1 MGAYAAT
8 LAQLSG
14 PAIVV
19 FVSLVLTLVAGRLQ
33 LRFVNYFRKHKLK
46 FRESFSVVLVNVLQL
61 LFSSVSS
68 VIFRLITCV
77 DLGGSVEDEPRRVF
91 IDGTQKCSGYQHDF
105 LVAAAVLLSIVL
117 VLFCAG
123 LKFGKISSH
132 TRALVCS
139 AYTDSRYYW
148 IAVQLVFRFV
158 VTVISATVSEVPSV
172 AAMSMCICTIFMLM
186 MLVAVR
192 PYVDKRTHYMDVFCH
207 TFLIAQFL
215 LQSVAR
221 VSESVGFSIQ
231 EGSRF
236 YDFINMAAYSSFVLR
251 FVP

>member
-68 VIFRLITCV
+68 VVFRLITCV

-148 IAVQLVFRFV
+148 IAVQLVFRFI

-172 AAMSMCICTIFMLM
+172 AAMSMCICTMLM
-186 MLVAVR
+186 LVMLVAVR

-231 EGSRF
+231 KGSRF
-236 YDFINMAAYSSFVLR
+236 YDFMNVAADSSFVLR